1 LSPREILRHYG
12 GYLEIKS
19 RKGKSTAAILH
30 LAADKKGGKM
40 NGKGDILIVDDE
52 PNARKVLSAILEEE
66 GYGVLQSGNVEGATE
81 LIGKQYVDAVITD
94 MKMPG
99 KDGVYLFDHITKTR
113 PDIPV
118 IFLTAY
124 GTVES
129 AVSVITRGA
138 FHYFV
143 KPPDYPSLKS
153 VLARAVKQR
162 GANRDDRSSEGGSWG
177 EYQSHIIG
185 NTPEMRRL
193 FETVGAVKTSQSNV
207 LVCGET
213 GTGKELIA
221 KALIGDGKAKDRPF
235 VAVNCAAIPK
245 ELIEVELFG
254 CEKGAFTGAV
264 SRRTGKFEEAAN
276 GVVFLDEISE
286 LELSMQAKLL
296 RVLQERE
303 IERIG
308 SNKKIKVEF
317 RLISATNRDLA
328 EEVKKG
334 RFREDL
340 YYRINVV
347 EINVPP
353 LRERTDDIPLLAA
366 AFLEECCKR
375 EKKKI
380 NLSHEVSRAFQA
392 YHWPGNVRQLRNII
406 ERAVVLSKNG
416 NLTLAD
422 LPAEFGLCGESP
434 KTVSNGKTLK
444 EVELK
449 AIRAALQA
457 CKGNKSKTAKV
468 LKISRKALYKRLRDG
483 VDFT

>member
-1 LSPREILRHYG
+1 
-12 GYLEIKS
+12 
-19 RKGKSTAAILH
+19 
-30 LAADKKGGKM
+30 
-40 NGKGDILIVDDE
+40 
-52 PNARKVLSAILEEE
+52 
-66 GYGVLQSGNVEGATE
+66 
-81 LIGKQYVDAVITD
+81 VI
-94 MKMPG
+94 
-99 KDGVYLFDHITKTR
+99 
-113 PDIPV
+113 
-118 IFLTAY
+118 
-124 GTVES
+124 
-129 AVSVITRGA
+129 
-138 FHYFV
+138 
-143 KPPDYPSLKS
+143 
-153 VLARAVKQR
+153 
-162 GANRDDRSSEGGSWG
+162 
-177 EYQSHIIG
+177 
-185 NTPEMRRL
+185 
-193 FETVGAVKTSQSNV
+193 
-207 LVCGET
+207 
-213 GTGKELIA
+213 
-221 KALIGDGKAKDRPF
+221 
-235 VAVNCAAIPK
+235 
-245 ELIEVELFG
+245 
-254 CEKGAFTGAV
+254 
-264 SRRTGKFEEAAN
+264 
-276 GVVFLDEISE
+276 FLDEISE

>member
-1 LSPREILRHYG
+1 MS
-12 GYLEIKS
+12 
-19 RKGKSTAAILH
+19 
-30 LAADKKGGKM
+30 
-40 NGKGDILIVDDE
+40 GKGDILIVDDE
-52 PNARKVLSAILEEE
+52 PNALTVLSAVLSEE
-66 GYGVLQSGNVEGATE
+66 GYSVMRSADVDIATE
-81 LIGKQYVDAVITD
+81 MIYKRPVDAVITD
-94 MKMPG
+94 IKMPG
-99 KDGVYLFDHITKTR
+99 KDGMHFFDYVTKNH
-113 PDIPV
+113 PDVPV

-129 AVSVITRGA
+129 AVAAMTQGA
-138 FHYFV
+138 FHYFM
-143 KPPDYPSLKS
+143 KPPDYATLKS
-153 VLARAVKQR
+153 VLAKAVKQR
-162 GANRDDRSSEGGSWG
+162 AAGRYDALPEERSYSD
-177 EYQSHIIG
+177 YQSRIFG
-185 NTPEMRRL
+185 NAPEMCRL
-193 FETVGAVKTSQSNV
+193 FETIDAVRTSQSNI

-221 KALIGDGKAKDRPF
+221 RALVDDGKTKDRPF
-235 VAVNCAAIPK
+235 MAVNCAAIPK

-276 GVVFLDEISE
+276 GIVFLDEVSE

-340 YYRINVV
+340 YYRINVI
-347 EINVPP
+347 EIKVPP
-353 LRERTDDIPLLAA
+353 LRERREDIPLLAET
-366 AFLEECCKR
+366 FLEEYCKR

-380 NLSHEVSRAFQA
+380 SLSPDVIHAFQG

-406 ERAVVLSKNG
+406 ERAVVLNRSG

-422 LPAEFGLCGESP
+422 LPSEFCLFGENP
-434 KTVSNGKTLK
+434 KKASDGKTLK

-449 AIRAALQA
+449 AIRDALKS
-457 CKGNKSKTAKV
+457 CRGNKSKTAKM
-468 LKISRKALYKRLRDG
+468 LKISRKALYKRLRDNDLMTL
-483 VDFT
+483 VNT